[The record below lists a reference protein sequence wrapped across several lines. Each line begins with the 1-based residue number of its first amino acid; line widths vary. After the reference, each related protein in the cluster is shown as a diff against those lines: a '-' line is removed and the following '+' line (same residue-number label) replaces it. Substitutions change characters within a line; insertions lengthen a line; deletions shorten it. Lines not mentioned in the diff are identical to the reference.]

1 MKRHVRVYLS
11 KGKRSKR
18 KRQDERDRN
27 RKGEGEEGRPV
38 EDSSMTDPAWPVPD
52 RSIVTLKLITFQP
65 CVIVVITGQVPLRVV
80 CALVVT
86 VV

>member
-1 MKRHVRVYLS
+1 
-11 KGKRSKR
+11 
-18 KRQDERDRN
+18 
-27 RKGEGEEGRPV
+27 
-38 EDSSMTDPAWPVPD
+38 MTDPAWPVPD
-52 RSIVTLKLITFQP
+52 RSFVTLKLITFQP